1 MNAVQLVTIKSLRT
15 LYKNGE
21 AAERIELANVEEHNF
36 DIVVQKGLYVVGD
49 KAVYIQPDY
58 CLPMP
63 KEEGTPNS
71 QATKLFL
78 DFTMPDGD
86 VKKSKLGKQGRIRA
100 IKFNFQLS
108 GSSDPVYS
116 VGIMMPMDMIDE
128 VFGDFSRDL
137 ANGLISEADFDDIF
151 EVTKYEEPET
161 AHSGL
166 TKGLL
171 PAGMYAT
178 DETNIK
184 NCRLE
189 WPMTLTGTVKV
200 DGSSITVYYRDEEHQ
215 GICSRNLEKKCD
227 QEQVSGYVDAEGNNV
242 RHHYDAEKNV
252 RGWMNEVTGEF
263 FPSSKEVDTVPDT
276 YKPTMTLVDDTF
288 VKLGKPVLEKLR
300 EYCVGC
306 IPASGF
312 PTEIALRGEL
322 CGTGL
327 KGSGNK
333 NNPHSKLP
341 QQIIFY
347 AADDYSSGV
356 TKRVPLDVFYNIMDD
371 LDLGSA
377 PIVFKKTF
385 NSWDELSAECEA
397 YFKTNL
403 IEGIVVKNDDAT
415 FSAKFM
421 NSEYDARKD

>member
-36 DIVVQKGLYVVGD
+36 DIVVQKGLYNIGD
-49 KAVYIQPDY
+49 KAVYVQLDY
-58 CLPMP
+58 CLPLP
-63 KEEGTPNS
+63 KEEGVPNS
-71 QATKLFL
+71 QATQLFL

-100 IKFNFQLS
+100 IKFNFQLA

-116 VGIMMPMDMIDE
+116 VGIMMPMDMIEE
-128 VFGDFSRDL
+128 VFGDFTRDL
-137 ANGLISEADFDDIF
+137 ANEFISENDFEQIF

-161 AHSGL
+161 AHSGMA
-166 TKGLL
+166 KGPL

-184 NCRLE
+184 NLRLDE

-200 DGSSITVYYRDEEHQ
+200 DGSSITIYYRDDEHM
-215 GICSRNLEKKCD
+215 GICSRNLEKKL
-227 QEQVSGYVDAEGNNV
+227 EQKFIKGYTTPDGKHV
-242 RHHYDAEKNV
+242 RKHYD
-252 RGWMNEVTGEF
+252 
-263 FPSSKEVDTVPDT
+263 KEYNLHCWAIDYDETVQCFLDVNPEWT
-276 YKPTMTLVDDTF
+276 PIMQEVDDTF
-288 VKLGKPVLEKLR
+288 IKLGTPVLDKFR
-300 EYCVGC
+300 EFCQQR
-306 IPASGF
+306 GF
-312 PTEIALRGEL
+312 QGALRGEL
-322 CGTGL
+322 CGQGL

-341 QQIIFY
+341 QQIIFF
-347 AADDYSSGV
+347 AADDYITGV
-356 TKRVPLDVFYNIMDD
+356 TKRVDLEIFYKICRD
-371 LDLGSA
+371 LELTYA
-377 PIVFKKTF
+377 PIVFKKAF
-385 NSWDELSAECEA
+385 NSWDELVAECEA
-397 YFKTNL
+397 YFKTSL

-421 NSEYDARKD
+421 NSCYDALKN